1 MDKTTKQLFPELFQ
15 YTFNFNKSK
24 YNNFI
29 TMQLFV
35 KIPCFNSESLI
46 NKNRIAE
53 TTEIPRVFL
62 ENTLLKVYFKD
73 DGKNLDKSQLDYWWY
88 TKQGIT

>member
-1 MDKTTKQLFPELFQ
+1 
-15 YTFNFNKSK
+15 
-24 YNNFI
+24 
-29 TMQLFV
+29 MQLFV

-73 DGKNLDKSQLDYWWY
+73 DGKNLDKSQLDYW
-88 TKQGIT
+88 